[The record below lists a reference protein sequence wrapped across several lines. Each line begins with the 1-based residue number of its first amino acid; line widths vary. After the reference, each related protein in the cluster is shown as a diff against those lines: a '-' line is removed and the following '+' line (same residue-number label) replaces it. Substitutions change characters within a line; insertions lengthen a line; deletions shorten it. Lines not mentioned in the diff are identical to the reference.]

1 MLIAIIVSFFFGF
14 ALAVYFCEHNNK
26 KALDGREREARQKAE
41 SALQET
47 RDKARKRWGRS
58 LDISKRMIDMNADV
72 ISKRSGLLK

>member
-26 KALDGREREARQKAE
+26 KALDG
-41 SALQET
+41 
-47 RDKARKRWGRS
+47 WGRS